1 MGIYRDKQGNIR
13 HKRSGT
19 IIKTITENG
28 DGSSTFEFTKF
39 GNSGLSKKDKDTA
52 DNIEEKPK
60 QRTTEQ
66 STPLVCD
73 GCGNSID
80 NCHES
85 T

>member
-39 GNSGLSKKDKDTA
+39 GNSGLSKKRKITPQNNAEFDVKKNEKQ
-52 DNIEEKPK
+52 NICRPSRKT
-60 QRTTEQ
+60 Q
-66 STPLVCD
+66 
-73 GCGNSID
+73 
-80 NCHES
+80 
-85 T
+85 